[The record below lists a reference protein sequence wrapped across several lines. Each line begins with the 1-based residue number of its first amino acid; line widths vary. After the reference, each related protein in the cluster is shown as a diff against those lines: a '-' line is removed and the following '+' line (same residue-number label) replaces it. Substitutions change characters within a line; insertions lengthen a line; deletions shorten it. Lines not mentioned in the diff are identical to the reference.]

1 MQFFSSGAGFA
12 HLSLADLL
20 RARDQFH
27 PHLVHKRNVVGTAVG
42 RYLIR
47 SGDPRPG
54 EPDPGAGRPRGA
66 RTLENSEIR
75 DYSWPCVIVFVNDWV
90 DETEFGRIGELPAS
104 DYIPKTIYLDDGK
117 AVPICVVL
125 APRVMTPPPP
135 SPEPPRYER
144 IGLLQGGARVT
155 ATSQKVTRAATIGC
169 LLSDGHKIYA
179 LTSRHVAGQPGE
191 VVKTESGVTI
201 GTTSKLQIGR
211 VPFESV
217 YAPWP
222 GRHVFVN
229 LDVALVELEDLRRW
243 STGIRQVGP
252 IGPMAALST
261 YNLSLNLIGAP
272 VRTFGAASGLLR
284 GRVAALFYRYKSVG
298 GFDYVADFLIGSRT
312 GEALA
317 TLPGDSGAVWV
328 VDAGGDTMNAPI
340 AVQWGG
346 TVLGAR
352 STTFAL
358 ASNLSTIAR
367 ELDVDVYRGPDV
379 AAFEY
384 WGPVGHSAIGQY
396 ACSFVGNEKLKAL
409 LEANLAAMG
418 KLANV
423 PDDHWKEPASSH
435 KKNEGPNHYA
445 DIDYAPEGGKSLD
458 DLTPTEA
465 GLDLNTWIAYYDAL
479 GWTKTNERGLL
490 PFRVWQCFNELREYI
505 RKKDVD
511 HIVAAAG
518 VLAHYVGDACQPLH
532 GSIYSQGDPFR
543 DPEGNTVPMRGPFD
557 PIYGGGK
564 KGTPNHG
571 VHSTYESEM
580 VKDKVARIEQG
591 VESVL
596 PATHGMDLVHTGRA
610 AAWQTMQLMRRTRGR
625 MDPLEMVETYA
636 ESWKRG
642 TETGQHNEVNDLWD
656 KYGERTIATMIDGCK
671 TLAMLWESAWNE
683 GGGDGLAADELTQR
697 DEETL
702 LTSICDEDGKFFEST
717 GLDGIAQRL
726 T

>member
-1 MQFFSSGAGFA
+1 MQYLSSGQGFA

-27 PHLVHKRNVVGTAVG
+27 PHLVHKHNVVGTAVG

-47 SGDPRPG
+47 SGDPRPD
-54 EPDPGAGRPRGA
+54 EPHAQTQSRPP

-75 DYSWPCVIVFVNDWV
+75 DYSWPCVIAFVKEWV
-90 DETEFGRIGELPAS
+90 DDSEFGRIGELPAS
-104 DYIPKTIYLDDGK
+104 AYVPKTIYLDDGK
-117 AVPICVVL
+117 AVPVCVVL
-125 APRVMTPPPP
+125 APRVMTPPLPLP
-135 SPEPPRYER
+135 DLPRYETK
-144 IGLLQGGARVT
+144 GLLQGGARVT
-155 ATSQKVTRAATIGC
+155 ATLQKVTRAATIGC

-179 LTSRHVAGQPGE
+179 LTSRHVAGKPGE
-191 VVKTESGVTI
+191 VLKSESGVTV
-201 GTTSKLQIGR
+201 GTTSELQIGR

-229 LDVALVELEDLRRW
+229 LDVALVELENLRRW

-261 YNLSLNLIGAP
+261 YNLSLNIIGAP
-272 VRTFGAASGLLR
+272 VRTFGAVSGLLE
-284 GRVAALFYRYKSVG
+284 GRIAALFYRYKSVG

-312 GEALA
+312 DEPLA
-317 TLPGDSGAVWV
+317 TRPGDSGAVWV
-328 VDAGGDTMNAPI
+328 LDVADDDTLNAPI

-346 TVLGAR
+346 TALGTHAM
-352 STTFAL
+352 TFAL

-367 ELDVDVYRGPDV
+367 ELDVDVYRGSDV

-396 ACSFVGNEKLKAL
+396 ACSFIENENLKQL
-409 LEANLAAMG
+409 LEANFAAMG

-423 PDDHWKEPASSH
+423 PDDHWKEETSTH

-445 DIDYAPEGGKSLD
+445 DMDYAPENGKSLD
-458 DLTPTEA
+458 DLTQSEA
-465 GLDLNTWIAYYDAL
+465 GLDVQTWIDYYDQL

-490 PFRVWQCFNELREYI
+490 PFRVWQCFNELVEYI
-505 RKKDVD
+505 RQKDID
-511 HIVAAAG
+511 RIVAAAG
-518 VLAHYVGDACQPLH
+518 VLAHYPGDSCQPLH

-543 DPEGNTVPMRGPFD
+543 DPAGNPVSMRGPFD
-557 PIYGGGK
+557 PIYGGAK
-564 KGTPNHG
+564 KGTPKLG
-571 VHSTYESEM
+571 VHSTYESVM
-580 VKDKVARIEQG
+580 VKAKVPQLEQG
-591 VESVL
+591 IEKIL
-596 PATHGMDLVHTGRA
+596 PATHGMPLVENGRA
-610 AAWQTMQLMRRTRGR
+610 AAWQTIELMRRTRQR
-625 MDPLEMVETYA
+625 IDPLEMVDTYA
-636 ESWKRG
+636 ESWERG
-642 TETGQHNEVNDLWD
+642 TQTGQHDEVNDLWN

-671 TLAMLWESAWNE
+671 TLAMLWDSAWKAGN
-683 GGGDGLAADELTQR
+683 GDDIDVAELTER

-702 LTSICDEDGKFFEST
+702 LTTICDDDERFFTST
-717 GLDGIAQRL
+717 GLDAVKDRL